1 MATYGEQAVGLSFN
15 PSGDHDVERIKKLYA
30 EVIDFC
36 NDARAGSAGERARL
50 F

>member
-30 EVIDFC
+30 EGIDFC
-36 NDARAGSAGERARL
+36 SDARAGSAGERARL